1 MVNFDFSPRTHA
13 NVTSHWIGLSRHQ
26 QVTQPTISRS
36 RKEWWIASVS
46 RIVYTEIFQSQNFE
60 NVTIRTKIGDKY
72 FAFLLL
78 GFQYYNKRSEDC
90 FIPVCEN
97 IKHSQPTCLLISFL
111 MSSYA
116 LSLVGTSGSRSKD
129 SSLCVRPEPEL
140 IEATGLAI
148 HDCPAGT
155 WAGSNPSH
163 TSTDKSSPIPLSDRT
178 ASRCV
183 APRRLVPLT
192 L

>member
-1 MVNFDFSPRTHA
+1 MCHA
-13 NVTSHWIGLSRHQ
+13 LFI
-26 QVTQPTISRS
+26 
-36 RKEWWIASVS
+36 
-46 RIVYTEIFQSQNFE
+46 EIFFQLPKNFQSQDFE
-60 NVTIRTKIGDKY
+60 NNPKLWPSKRNWTGDKY
-72 FAFLLL
+72 FPFFGCL
-78 GFQYYNKRSEDC
+78 F
-90 FIPVCEN
+90 PN
-97 IKHSQPTCLLISFL
+97 ITTNEVKIALHPFVKIWKHFQPTCLLISFL

-163 TSTDKSSPIPLSDRT
+163 TSNDKSSPIPLSDRT